1 MKEKDRKA
9 LKEWEEIKASILNAT
24 TIDSSLSPYEI
35 EKKRQ
40 WLEAHPIEWMK
51 YFFPHYAKCEFA
63 DFQRK
68 AIKRLI
74 DNPEWYEVL
83 SWSRELAK
91 STIVMMIT
99 LYLVLTGRKKM
110 VILAAATQDAA
121 IRLLA
126 PYKINLES
134 NQRLIQFYGEQE
146 TFGDWS
152 ERQFKLK
159 CGAAFLGISR
169 SLWRLRFIT
178 TLKISNSGKSRSR
191 FLTAVKIALR
201 EIKIS
206 PSSRASVTPG
216 TAGLRKISL
225 TIRQSRNSR
234 KNTNTANTSAE

>member
-83 SWSRELAK
+83 S
-91 STIVMMIT
+91 
-99 LYLVLTGRKKM
+99 
-110 VILAAATQDAA
+110 
-121 IRLLA
+121 
-126 PYKINLES
+126 
-134 NQRLIQFYGEQE
+134 
-146 TFGDWS
+146 
-152 ERQFKLK
+152 
-159 CGAAFLGISR
+159 
-169 SLWRLRFIT
+169 
-178 TLKISNSGKSRSR
+178 
-191 FLTAVKIALR
+191 
-201 EIKIS
+201 
-206 PSSRASVTPG
+206 
-216 TAGLRKISL
+216 
-225 TIRQSRNSR
+225 
-234 KNTNTANTSAE
+234 